1 MPVKKTTTKKAAT
14 KKPAIKK
21 VTVKKT
27 FKSVAT
33 KPNVIVETKKTQT
46 SKTQK
51 FDSMMKILIT
61 ILLLLNLVF
70 GLMNL
75 LNTDSSLQL
84 EELKV

>member
-1 MPVKKTTTKKAAT
+1 MPVKKTTTKKAAA

-27 FKSVAT
+27 FKSTAT
-33 KPNVIVETKKTQT
+33 KPNVVVETKKTQT
-46 SKTQK
+46 SKTK
-51 FDSMMKILIT
+51 KCDSMMKILIT

-70 GLMNL
+70 GLLNL
-75 LNTDSSLQL
+75 FKSDSALQL